1 MTPLGNK
8 PGEEITL
15 RGITLWGRDASLRF
29 DGNSAGDRKNFAGDD
44 LSVVIS

>member
-1 MTPLGNK
+1 MMNEDDCKNKPVGEDDSIGDK

-29 DGNSAGDRKNFAGDD
+29 
-44 LSVVIS
+44 